1 MSENTKLLFR
11 KRLKGFRKKNKM
23 TQEDLAKE
31 IKSNRSNIANYE
43 NGKNNPSIDALV
55 KLADTFNCSTDYLLG
70 RNNCIDVIEEKHD
83 IDIISENVI
92 KAKFIQTMD
101 FMFED
106 VIIINVAN
114 EEELLNKIK
123 ESEVIKINNGGEIE
137 YINSSYIMFFGLED
151 NNA

>member
-1 MSENTKLLFR
+1 MSENTNLLFR

-23 TQEDLAKE
+23 TQEELAKE

-70 RNNCIDVIEEKHD
+70 RNNCIDVIEEKHN
-83 IDIISENVI
+83 IDIISENVM
-92 KAKFIQTMD
+92 KARFIQTMD

-106 VIIINVAN
+106 VEILNCKN
-114 EEELLNKIK
+114 EWQLMDKIK
-123 ESEVIKINNGGEIE
+123 NNNVIKIKNDGEIE
-137 YINSSYIMFFGLED
+137 YINSSYIMFFGLEE
-151 NNA
+151 